1 MLSENKKI
9 VFETLEHFWDIAPYL
24 LSFRRT
30 HDKKEPTNANFINK
44 DVVFLFCFKGKIS
57 ITLNDKE
64 YLTQEGDLLCINSYV
79 LHYQHILEASEY
91 IRLFVSSHFL
101 KQMGVDTTLV
111 RFDELIHHDS
121 KIRECFLK
129 ISVEYQNKDSWLDV
143 NMTSH
148 VLELVGYILR
158 NYSQKCESETKQRYE
173 SVLLPNYQN
182 IIDSIEYINKNFKEK
197 NITLE
202 ELSKA
207 SKLSKFYFLKLFDKV
222 IGATPTYYIN
232 QVRCDYAKQL
242 LLRGASVTDAAFS
255 SGFNSLSNF
264 EKQFKLHKGVPPS
277 NFAKKRDK

>member
-1 MLSENKKI
+1 MLRENKKI
-9 VFETLEHFWDIAPYL
+9 IFETLEHFWDIAPYL
-24 LSFRRT
+24 LRFRQK
-30 HDKKEPTNANFINK
+30 DSGKEPTDTFFNR
-44 DVVFLFCFKGKIS
+44 DVVFFFCFKGKIS
-57 ITLNDKE
+57 ITLNDEE

-79 LHYQHILEASEY
+79 LHSQHILEASEY
-91 IRLFVSSHFL
+91 IRLFVSSRFL

-111 RFDELIHHDS
+111 RFDELIHHDP
-121 KIRECFLK
+121 KIRKCFLK
-129 ISVEYQNKDSWLDV
+129 ISVEYQNEDSWLDV

-182 IIDSIEYINKNFKEK
+182 IIDSIEYINENFKEK

-202 ELSKA
+202 ELSKV
-207 SKLSKFYFLKLFDKV
+207 SKLSKFYFLKFFNKV